1 MNKLIYILKEKEQKN
16 KNKNIAYVLLYNDPS
31 VLSD

>member
-16 KNKNIAYVLLYNDPS
+16 KNIAHVLLYNDPS